1 MSANRFG
8 QIFTLTSFGESHG
21 AALGV
26 VIEGV
31 PAGVTWETE
40 ILSRAMARRRPGQS
54 DRSGEVL
61 VSARQEAD
69 AAEVLSGVHD
79 GRTLGTPIAVIVRN
93 QDARSEDYQA
103 IRPGTRRGHA
113 DDLWLEKFGHSDPR
127 GGGRASGRETLARVI
142 GGAVAEMVLV
152 QAKLGIEVS
161 GWLEQIGPLE
171 LDAEES
177 RAAHLLGRAEIDAFS
192 ARFPSSQK
200 SEAVRHLLSEGRSA
214 GESFGAKVQLSIKG
228 LPRGLGQPVFHKF
241 KADLGAAMLSV
252 GAVSGVEL
260 GETGPAKG
268 TEFHSGST
276 AVYGGVRGGLTTGE
290 PVGLRLTVKPT
301 ASILDVSKKGRHDP
315 CVAIRAVPVL
325 EAMAWLVIADHWLW
339 TRLDRIV

>member
-1 MSANRFG
+1 
-8 QIFTLTSFGESHG
+8 
-21 AALGV
+21 
-26 VIEGV
+26 
-31 PAGVTWETE
+31 
-40 ILSRAMARRRPGQS
+40 
-54 DRSGEVL
+54 
-61 VSARQEAD
+61 
-69 AAEVLSGVHD
+69 LSGVHD

-241 KADLGAAMLSV
+241 KVDLGAAMLSV